1 VERVHLSLVSARA
14 DRVLAMDRSQSGREW
29 TMTPFEHLFSF
40 YGLLLGLAAAN
51 VATGFAE
58 TWRDRRHVAIGVCGP
73 LIALIVLLGA
83 MNLWLSFW
91 AIRESVD
98 LNGWRMIG
106 VAGIALPYVF
116 ISRAM
121 FPGAGGAASLE
132 EQYFGH
138 RRVMLVALATS
149 PVVSMLTNLLLNHGL
164 QANWNTLWLAMRA
177 AIPLA
182 LLPFSNRTANRLG
195 LGAMVIFLLVGLFR

>member
-1 VERVHLSLVSARA
+1 
-14 DRVLAMDRSQSGREW
+14 
-29 TMTPFEHLFSF
+29 MTPFEHLFSF

-73 LIALIVLLGA
+73 LIATIVLLGA

-91 AIRESVD
+91 AVRESVT
-98 LNGWRMIG
+98 LSGWRMIG

-121 FPGAGGAASLE
+121 FPGAGGVPSLE
-132 EQYFGH
+132 DQYFAY
-138 RRVMLVALATS
+138 RRVMLMAMATS
-149 PVVSMLTNLLLNHGL
+149 PMVSMITNLLVNHGL
-164 QANWNTLWLAMRA
+164 LLNWNTLWLALRTA
-177 AIPLA
+177 VPLA
-182 LLPFSNRTANRLG
+182 LLPFKNRMTNRVG
-195 LGAMVIFLLVGLFR
+195 LSSMVVLLLVGLFR